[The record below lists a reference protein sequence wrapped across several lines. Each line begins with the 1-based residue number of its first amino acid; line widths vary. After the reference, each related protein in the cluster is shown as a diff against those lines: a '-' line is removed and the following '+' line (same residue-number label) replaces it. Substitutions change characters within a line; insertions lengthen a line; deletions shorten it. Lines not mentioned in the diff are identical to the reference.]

1 MEEVLMLQPQNH
13 IFHLKYAEILYTQ
26 DNFQLALK
34 QFCRVVELCRDHVRG
49 LYGMKMVIFS
59 RSSSWT
65 ILTMFWNSEQE
76 V

>member
-26 DNFQLALK
+26 DSIQLALK

-49 LYGMKMVIFS
+49 LYGIKMVTLQ
-59 RSSSWT
+59 RYV
-65 ILTMFWNSEQE
+65 LVM
-76 V
+76 